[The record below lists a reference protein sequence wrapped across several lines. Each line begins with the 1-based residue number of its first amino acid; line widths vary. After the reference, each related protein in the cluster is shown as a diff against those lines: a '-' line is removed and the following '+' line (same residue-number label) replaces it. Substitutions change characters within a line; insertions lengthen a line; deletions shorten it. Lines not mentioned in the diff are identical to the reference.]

1 MSGKKVT
8 MSPVAGQIPFDNE
21 DNGFDSDNVQAA
33 IEEVPGVALDKPRAL
48 VFFWDWNAFP
58 IYLYLFG
65 QVRSNDL
72 PFAVGQNGKLRELTC
87 GGRQNNVN
95 ANAIFA
101 LYRITDPSTNPNLGS
116 LPEVVNQNLTYIES
130 DFPYTGTSRVTINL
144 VNNGPSLPLIFSE
157 DLVTKTVTI
166 QLATNAGGNVTTT
179 RTQLRNA
186 FRLNTDI
193 TLIYAINGS
202 GGNVLSTASFSTSG
216 GSVGD
221 AIGAVFMRA
230 KAFGFRKG
238 YEVQLSP
245 GDFLVG
251 RAFNQNVNSFS
262 PSSLTAYLSFD
273 V

>member
-1 MSGKKVT
+1 MSRRD
-8 MSPVAGQIPFDNE
+8 SYNPVASEIPFDNE
-21 DNGFDSDNVQAA
+21 GNSFTSEDVQSA
-33 IEEVPGVALDKPRAL
+33 IEEVPGVALDKSRAL
-48 VFFWDWNAFP
+48 VFFWDWNANP
-58 IYLYLFG
+58 IYMYLFG

-72 PFAVGQNGKLRELTC
+72 PFAIGQSGRLRELTC
-87 GGRQNNVN
+87 GGRQNDVN

-116 LPEVVNQNLTYIES
+116 LPEVSNQNLTYIES
-130 DFPYTGTSRVTINL
+130 DFPYTGSTRVTINL
-144 VNNGPSLPLIFSE
+144 VNNGASLPLVFSE
-157 DLVTKTVTI
+157 DLTTKTVTI

-179 RTQLRNA
+179 RTQLRDA

-193 TLIYAINGS
+193 TLIYAINGT
-202 GGNVLSTASFSTSG
+202 GGATLNTASIQTTG

-230 KAFGFRKG
+230 KAFGFRDG
-238 YEVQLSP
+238 YEVDLTP

-262 PSSLTAYLSFD
+262 PSSLTASISFD
-273 V
+273 I